1 MINVTHDLKEIG
13 VRIGAAGALAAALM
27 GSTLTAGAAEMRAPK
42 GPIEITVGTSPGG
55 TPDVLMRRAAK
66 ILNEEK
72 IIENPIAVV
81 DRVGG
86 SWMIATNYVLNRP
99 GDENLVFVITTPQ
112 FTVPLIQGL
121 PTVHD
126 KLTPVAVYI
135 QNDIV
140 LLTQPNS
147 PWKGFKD
154 FVDAAKQRERSVKFA
169 GAQMGSTD
177 SIIAGAIEKATGTK
191 LNYIPFDGGG
201 AAMAAF
207 LGGNADLVA
216 VTLDEA
222 MPMLKSGKAKVLG
235 LLAENRRTEAELK
248 DIPTAKEQG
257 FNAFYVQEFGTNGP
271 PNMDPALVAWW
282 DDKLRKL
289 VQSKGWQD
297 MAKEAFLRT
306 EYVGADKVRA
316 KVDEM
321 ADQHRQILN
330 DLGLVKK

>member
-1 MINVTHDLKEIG
+1 MFKSSISLLT
-13 VRIGAAGALAAALM
+13 VRIGAAVALSTVLAA
-27 GSTLTAGAAEMRAPK
+27 TVAGAQEMKAPK

-81 DRVGG
+81 NRVGG
-86 SWMIATNYVLNRP
+86 SWMVANNYVLNRA
-99 GDENLVFVITTPQ
+99 GDDNLVYVITTPQ

-121 PTVHD
+121 PSVHD
-126 KLTPVAVYI
+126 KLTPIAVYI
-135 QNDIV
+135 QNDIA
-140 LLTQPNS
+140 LLARPDS

-154 FVDAAKQRERSVKFA
+154 FVDAAKQRERSVRFA

-207 LGGNADLVA
+207 LGGNTDLVA
-216 VTLDEA
+216 ATLDEA
-222 MPMLKSGKAKVLG
+222 MPMVKGGKAKILG
-235 LLAENRRTEAELK
+235 LLAENRRTEPELK

-257 FNAFYVQEFGTNGP
+257 YNALYVQEFGNNGP

-297 MAKEAFLRT
+297 MAKEAYLRT
-306 EYVGADKVRA
+306 EYIGADKVQA
-316 KVDEM
+316 KIKEM
-321 ADQHRQILN
+321 AEQHRQILN
-330 DLGLVKK
+330 DLGLIKK

>member
-1 MINVTHDLKEIG
+1 MINVTHDLKRIG
-13 VRIGAAGALAAALM
+13 VRIGAAGALAALM
-27 GSTLTAGAAEMRAPK
+27 GSTLAGAAEMRAPK

-81 DRVGG
+81 NRVGG

-271 PNMDPALVAWW
+271 PNMDPAIVAWW

-321 ADQHRQILN
+321 AEQHRQILN

>member
-1 MINVTHDLKEIG
+1 MIHTSTSLTKLA
-13 VRIGAAGALAAALM
+13 VRIGATGILSAAFAAV
-27 GSTLTAGAAEMRAPK
+27 GAGAAEMRAPK

-81 DRVGG
+81 NRVGG
-86 SWMIATNYVLNRP
+86 SWMVATNYVINRP
-99 GDENLVFVITTPQ
+99 ADENLVFVITTPQ

-121 PTVHD
+121 PSVHD

-140 LLTQPNS
+140 LLTQPSS

-216 VTLDEA
+216 LTLDEA
-222 MPMLKSGKAKVLG
+222 MPLVKSGKGKILG
-235 LLAENRRTEAELK
+235 LLAENRRTEPELK
-248 DIPTAKEQG
+248 DIPTATEQG
-257 FNAFYVQEFGTNGP
+257 YKALYVQEFGTNGP
-271 PNMDPALVAWW
+271 PNMDPAIVAWW
-282 DDKLRKL
+282 DDKLRKM
-289 VQSKGWQD
+289 VQSKAWQD
-297 MAKEAFLRT
+297 MAREAFLRT
-306 EYVGADKVRA
+306 EYIGADKVQA
-316 KVDEM
+316 KVKDM
-321 ADQHRQILN
+321 AEQHRQILN
-330 DLGLVKK
+330 DLGLIKK

>member
-1 MINVTHDLKEIG
+1 MPVGPQPEEAMMHFKTGLWG
-13 VRIGAAGALAAALM
+13 VGAAGALVAA
-27 GSTLTAGAAEMRAPK
+27 TLAADAAEMRAPK

-81 DRVGG
+81 NRVGG

-140 LLTQPNS
+140 LLAQPNS

-154 FVDAAKQRERSVKFA
+154 FVDAAKQRERSVKFR
-169 GAQMGSTD
+169 SEEHT
-177 SIIAGAIEKATGTK
+177 S
-191 LNYIPFDGGG
+191 
-201 AAMAAF
+201 
-207 LGGNADLVA
+207 
-216 VTLDEA
+216 
-222 MPMLKSGKAKVLG
+222 
-235 LLAENRRTEAELK
+235 EL
-248 DIPTAKEQG
+248 
-257 FNAFYVQEFGTNGP
+257 
-271 PNMDPALVAWW
+271 
-282 DDKLRKL
+282 
-289 VQSKGWQD
+289 QS
-297 MAKEAFLRT
+297 
-306 EYVGADKVRA
+306 
-316 KVDEM
+316 
-321 ADQHRQILN
+321 RQYL
-330 DLGLVKK
+330 

>member
-1 MINVTHDLKEIG
+1 MINVTHDLKGIG
-13 VRIGAAGALAAALM
+13 VRMGAAGALAAALL
-27 GSTLTAGAAEMRAPK
+27 GSTLAGAAEMRAPK

-81 DRVGG
+81 NRVGG

-271 PNMDPALVAWW
+271 PNMDPAIVAWW

-306 EYVGADKVRA
+306 EYVGADKVRT

-321 ADQHRQILN
+321 AEQHRQILN

>member
-1 MINVTHDLKEIG
+1 MINVTHDFKGIG
-13 VRIGAAGALAAALM
+13 VRMGAAGALAAALL
-27 GSTLTAGAAEMRAPK
+27 GSTLAGAAEMRAPK

-81 DRVGG
+81 NRVGG

-271 PNMDPALVAWW
+271 PNMDPAIVAWW

-306 EYVGADKVRA
+306 EYVGADKVRT

-321 ADQHRQILN
+321 AEQHRQILN

>member
-1 MINVTHDLKEIG
+1 MIHTSTSLTKLA
-13 VRIGAAGALAAALM
+13 VRIGATGILSAAFAAV
-27 GSTLTAGAAEMRAPK
+27 GAGAAEMRAPK

-81 DRVGG
+81 NRVGG
-86 SWMIATNYVLNRP
+86 SWMVATNYVINRP
-99 GDENLVFVITTPQ
+99 ADENLVFVITTPQ

-121 PTVHD
+121 PSVHD

-140 LLTQPNS
+140 LLTQPSS

-201 AAMAAF
+201 AAHGGVPRRQRRPRGSDARRGHAAGEERQGQDPRPSRREPPHRAGAEGHPDRHGAG
-207 LGGNADLVA
+207 LQSPLRAGVRHQRPAQHGPGHRRLV
-216 VTLDEA
+216 
-222 MPMLKSGKAKVLG
+222 G
-235 LLAENRRTEAELK
+235 
-248 DIPTAKEQG
+248 
-257 FNAFYVQEFGTNGP
+257 
-271 PNMDPALVAWW
+271 
-282 DDKLRKL
+282 
-289 VQSKGWQD
+289 
-297 MAKEAFLRT
+297 
-306 EYVGADKVRA
+306 
-316 KVDEM
+316 
-321 ADQHRQILN
+321 RQAA
-330 DLGLVKK
+330 

>member
-1 MINVTHDLKEIG
+1 MINVTHDLKGIG

-81 DRVGG
+81 NRVGG

-271 PNMDPALVAWW
+271 PNMDPAIVAWW

-321 ADQHRQILN
+321 AEQHRQILN